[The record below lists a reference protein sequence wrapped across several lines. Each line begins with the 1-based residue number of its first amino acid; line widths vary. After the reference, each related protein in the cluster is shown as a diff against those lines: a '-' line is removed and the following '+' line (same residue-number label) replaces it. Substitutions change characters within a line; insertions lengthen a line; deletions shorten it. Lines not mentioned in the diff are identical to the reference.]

1 MISILIP
8 IYNGIE
14 FIEES
19 VGSVLNQTFTE
30 WEIIIGVNGHPE
42 DSPVYQKAKEY
53 EKRDSKIRV
62 IDFYTTKG
70 KSNTLNEM
78 VNYCKYDYVALLD
91 VDDYWLPE
99 KLKIQSKYLGV
110 YDVIGTR
117 CVYFGDIVGVVPA
130 IPLGDISRVDFFSV
144 NPIINSSSVIRKTL
158 CEWKNKFDVE
168 DYDLWLRLRR
178 QGKKFYN
185 CPEIMVKHR
194 IHKTS
199 AFNAQGNHLK
209 VGDLLELHRKNWNT
223 NSNM

>member
-30 WEIIIGVNGHPE
+30 WEIIIGVNGHPQ
-42 DSPVYQKAKEY
+42 DSLVYQKAKEY
-53 EKRDSKIRV
+53 EKRDNKIRV

-78 VNYCKYDYVALLD
+78 LNYCKYDYVALLD
-91 VDDYWLPE
+91 VDDYWIPE
-99 KLKIQSKYLGV
+99 KLAIQSKYLGV
-110 YDVIGTR
+110 YDVIGTK
-117 CVYFGDIVGVVPA
+117 CVYFGDMVGVVPA
-130 IPLGDISRVDFFSV
+130 IPTGDISLVDFFRG
-144 NPIINSSSVIRKTL
+144 NPMINSSSVIRKTL
-158 CEWKNKFDVE
+158 CEWKNIFELE
-168 DYDLWLRLRR
+168 DYDLWLRLRK

-199 AFNAQGNHLK
+199 FFNAQGNHLK
-209 VGDLLELHRKNWNT
+209 VDDLLNLHRNN
-223 NSNM
+223 